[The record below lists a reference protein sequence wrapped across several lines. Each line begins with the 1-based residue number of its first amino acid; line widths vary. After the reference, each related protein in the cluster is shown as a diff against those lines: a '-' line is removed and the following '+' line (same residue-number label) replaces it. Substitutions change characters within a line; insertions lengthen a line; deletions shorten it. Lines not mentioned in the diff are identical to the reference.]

1 MCHNYFVL
9 LIQMVFGC
17 QLFQFNRYLF
27 LVIFKNG
34 RRKRK
39 KPGCAEKSLSEME
52 EIFYSKYPTLTRI
65 QRQLGR

>member
-17 QLFQFNRYLF
+17 ERFQFNRYLF
-27 LVIFKNG
+27 SLSLKTEEG
-34 RRKRK
+34 RE